1 MRENGRNAWTI
12 KAAIV
17 LCSLCLG
24 NPAGRC
30 ERWQKGRSETAA
42 VTRLDISWLKPLV
55 LLVPVEQ
62 RVPHKMH
69 MHMWCG
75 TVDRVYKRWEE
86 WCSCAVCPHNC
97 WASYV
102 CMSTMPLL
110 PPLFLFFIFNLLKQG
125 LAHHSCV
132 CHMYS
137 LVYFTST
144 TSSPEQCQPKCFPDD
159 TLAEMKHGDARQDEP
174 TGSSWGRR
182 DIWVQASIHSDDE
195 SPRYAQ

>member
-1 MRENGRNAWTI
+1 MFLGSRQVHAGHTDTYAGNLLWCKVRENGRNAWTI

-75 TVDRVYKRWEE
+75 TVDRVYKR
-86 WCSCAVCPHNC
+86 
-97 WASYV
+97 
-102 CMSTMPLL
+102 
-110 PPLFLFFIFNLLKQG
+110 
-125 LAHHSCV
+125 
-132 CHMYS
+132 
-137 LVYFTST
+137 
-144 TSSPEQCQPKCFPDD
+144 
-159 TLAEMKHGDARQDEP
+159 
-174 TGSSWGRR
+174 
-182 DIWVQASIHSDDE
+182 
-195 SPRYAQ
+195 